1 MGKYRSRLEII
12 ADILCVVNDNK
23 GARKTR
29 IMYQANLSYKLLTQ
43 YLNGVVEA
51 GLVTFRTKN
60 SYTLTQKGKEFLAKF
75 GEYSKSCEKVEVQL
89 NHVEDQRVML
99 EKMCPNAGAM
109 NDNRSMRARVR
120 ERETA
125 GNIIEKT

>member
-12 ADILCVVNDNK
+12 ADILCVVNDND

-51 GLVTFRTKN
+51 GLVKLGAKHC
-60 SYTLTQKGKEFLAKF
+60 YMLTQKGKDFLAKF
-75 GEYSKSCEKVEVQL
+75 GAYSKSCEKVEVQL

-99 EKMCPNAGAM
+99 EKMCPNAGVM
-109 NDNRSMRARVR
+109 NDNRSNSSSRKRNSR
-120 ERETA
+120 KY
-125 GNIIEKT
+125 N